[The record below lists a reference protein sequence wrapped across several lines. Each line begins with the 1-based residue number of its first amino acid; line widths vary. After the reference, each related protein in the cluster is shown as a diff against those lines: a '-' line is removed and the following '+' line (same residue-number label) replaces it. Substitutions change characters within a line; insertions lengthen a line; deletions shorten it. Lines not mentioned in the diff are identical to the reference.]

1 MSFCERNSTIKEGDT
16 VIIYVSFNKIYP
28 IKVTRGLSHST
39 KYGTFKHVELIGKK
53 YGTKFEC
60 KQGSVYLLAGSPELW
75 TLCLPHRTQIIYTPN
90 ISLITFQLELKP
102 GSIVVESGYW
112 LSFSFYWLRLKII
125 INCSFQLKALEG
137 IGNEGFVKKNNI

>member
-16 VIIYVSFNKIYP
+16 VMIYVSFNKIYP

-39 KYGTFKHVELIGKK
+39 KYGSFKHVELIGKK
-53 YGTKFEC
+53 YGTKLYC

-102 GSIVVESGYW
+102 GSIVIESGNW
-112 LSFSFYWLRLKII
+112 LYF
-125 INCSFQLKALEG
+125 
-137 IGNEGFVKKNNI
+137 KKNSNQSF